1 MIKRKR
7 AYSIQKIYADCSS
20 IGEEFDLVEVQLK
33 ISLGSSAWRKFQA
46 QPFYQ
51 ELIRYLDN
59 VESPEQGTGIAKEQK
74 LCEKI
79 MEQKRELYKKTEEYA
94 EKIMRESHEANPQ
107 EIAILPELLKILSDY
122 GESLLR

>member
-1 MIKRKR
+1 MIKRKK
-7 AYSIQKIYADCSS
+7 AYSIEKLYAECHSV
-20 IGEEFDLVEVQLK
+20 GEESDPVEVQLR
-33 ISLGSSAWRKFQA
+33 ISLDFSDWCKFQA

-59 VESPEQGTGIAKEQK
+59 IESQEKGTGIEKEQK
-74 LCEKI
+74 LCEEI
-79 MEQKRELYKKTEEYA
+79 MEQKRELYKKIGEYA

-122 GESLLR
+122 GELLLR